1 MSQGARSLCEAP
13 VGFPAGGALLGKLS
27 PWGLIA
33 LEAGSPVWANTHA
46 CALAGCADLPEL
58 ARCWRKFARGWADPD
73 GLRGAEPAGGIV
85 DKTSLAGSQAFRY
98 EIHPIPEAPGSQLVV
113 LKGRHEFSDHDAT
126 IVLAGERRLAT
137 LYASQV
143 AHDVRGGASESRMAL
158 AAVDALLKVSAAGLA
173 HDVQQM
179 LADRMASAVAGCL
192 RSTAAVDAWS
202 ADLHG
207 TAVPDGNVDLREI
220 ARRLSK
226 ILLLPFAA
234 KLISCDIE
242 PGEAARM
249 ATGSE
254 RALRNGLACLGL
266 HLLERALEDTQFT
279 LRFESA
285 GSAHAILMSVD
296 ALEDPGDPLDPDRAM
311 LWIEDRALVP
321 FYAGRLLLE
330 AQGATLSPHEVNG
343 SVGFRITIPAAVPR
357 RESDRTNPPLGGSD
371 GRPQ

>member
-1 MSQGARSLCEAP
+1 LAQVCQR
-13 VGFPAGGALLGKLS
+13 VG
-27 PWGLIA
+27 
-33 LEAGSPVWANTHA
+33 GS
-46 CALAGCADLPEL
+46 GCA
-58 ARCWRKFARGWADPD
+58 ARRRAG
-73 GLRGAEPAGGIV
+73 GGIV
-85 DKTSLAGSQAFRY
+85 DKTSLGRALAFRY
-98 EIHPIPEAPGSQLVV
+98 EIHPIPDAPGSHLVV
-113 LKGRHEFSDHDAT
+113 LKDRHEFSDHDAA

-158 AAVDALLKVSAAGLA
+158 AAVDAVLKVSAAPLA
-173 HDVQQM
+173 DDVRQK
-179 LADRMASAVAGCL
+179 LADRMASAVAGCA
-192 RSTAAVDAWS
+192 RSTTAVDAWS
-202 ADLHG
+202 ADLYG
-207 TAVPDGNVDLREI
+207 TALPDGDVDLREI
-220 ARRLSK
+220 ARRLSR
-226 ILLLPFAA
+226 ILLLPSMV

-242 PGEAARM
+242 PGEIARM

-266 HLLERALEDTQFT
+266 HLLERALEDSRFT

-330 AQGATLSPHEVNG
+330 AQGATLSRYEATD
-343 SVGFRITIPAAVPR
+343 SVGFRITIPAACAGIG
-357 RESDRTNPPLGGSD
+357 SKPPG
-371 GRPQ
+371 